1 MGLAD
6 RSYCKVNKRE
16 LRHGK
21 DVKGGG
27 ALEMIYLLG
36 ALASGLGIDWLF
48 GDPPNKYHPVA
59 WLGRLIGFF
68 LPRLTGGSEKAK
80 GTIFV
85 ISLVITVALAV
96 HLLVFASRYLVG
108 MIALVIVSAIIFKMT
123 VAMKGMERHTRAITS
138 CLEACDLKGTR
149 HNLSMIVRR
158 KTDDLDEQHI
168 LSATIECISESTV
181 DGITGPIFYYSLLGP
196 AGAFAY
202 RTINTLDSMVGY
214 PDDYFK
220 DIGWMSAKLDTAA
233 NYIPAR
239 ITAFLMVIAA
249 NMLGADWKNSLNV
262 LRRDHD
268 KTSSPNAGYPMATM
282 AGALRI
288 RLEKIGYYTLGDN
301 QEPATLEK
309 CRKAISIMK
318 LTTLLFCIVVS
329 VPIMSVL
336 YMAGWWRLVLG
347 IP

>member
-1 MGLAD
+1 ML
-6 RSYCKVNKRE
+6 
-16 LRHGK
+16 
-21 DVKGGG
+21 
-27 ALEMIYLLG
+27 YLLG
-36 ALASGLGIDWLF
+36 ALAAGLGIDWLF

-59 WLGRLIGFF
+59 WFGQLIGFF
-68 LPRLTGGSEKAK
+68 LPRLKGGSEKAK
-80 GTIFV
+80 GALFV
-85 ISLVITVALAV
+85 ISIVIIVALAA
-96 HLLVFASRYLVG
+96 HFLVFASGYLVG
-108 MIALVIVSAIIFKMT
+108 LIALVMVSAIILKLT
-123 VAMKGMERHTRAITS
+123 IAIKGMEGHSRAIMNS
-138 CLEACDLKGTR
+138 LEACDLKGTR

-158 KTDDLDEQHI
+158 ETDDLDEQHI

-202 RTINTLDSMVGY
+202 RAINTLDSMVGY

-220 DIGWMSAKLDTAA
+220 DIGWMSARLDTAA

-239 ITAFLMVIAA
+239 VTAFLMVIAA
-249 NMLGADWKNSLNV
+249 KILGADWENSLNI
-262 LRRDHD
+262 LQRDHD

-288 RLEKIGYYTLGDN
+288 RLEKIGHYTLGDN
-301 QEPATLEK
+301 QEPVTLEK
-309 CRKAISIMK
+309 CKEAISIMK
-318 LTTLLFCIVVS
+318 LTTLLFCMIVS
-329 VPIMSVL
+329 VPIMAVL